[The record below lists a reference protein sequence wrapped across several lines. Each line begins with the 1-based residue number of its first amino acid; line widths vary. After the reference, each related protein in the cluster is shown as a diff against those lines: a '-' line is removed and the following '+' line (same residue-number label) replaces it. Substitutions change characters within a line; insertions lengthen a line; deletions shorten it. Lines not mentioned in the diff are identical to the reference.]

1 MGQQQCRLPTILHNI
16 ILVLIY
22 VSILMC
28 APFNRLPDRS
38 TEMVD
43 NLVGFKR
50 FEHCVERSMP
60 RLIYNNE
67 SNGSQ
72 NSRNR
77 KQVNRV

>member
-1 MGQQQCRLPTILHNI
+1 
-16 ILVLIY
+16 
-22 VSILMC
+22 MC
-28 APFNRLPDRS
+28 APFNHLPDRS
-38 TEMVD
+38 TEIVD

-60 RLIYNNE
+60 ILIYNPE

-77 KQVNRV
+77 KQVKRV